1 MKTWEQLASN
11 KIFGVDFCV
20 VIKLESF
27 KTSEWH
33 QYNVVPQAEADV
45 YWLLGTKRWYL
56 LLERR
61 RWRGVHS
68 GQGFVSGRQHGST
81 WMYKVTMQS
90 IVHRT
95 SPWERWPCVDCWPLL
110 TRTLDNSWTLSAA
123 SARRH
128 HVFVW
133 QALPSFTRTPPIH
146 PIDKQTDQN
155 IVRSGNHWTG
165 NHNRY
170 ITIAE
175 ISTRSSVET
184 ISSVF
189 FDG

>member
-1 MKTWEQLASN
+1 MKTWEQVASN
-11 KIFGVDFCV
+11 KIFEVDFCV
-20 VIKLESF
+20 VIKLEPF
-27 KTSEWH
+27 KTSEQH
-33 QYNVVPQAEADV
+33 QYMLILKRRPMFTDCWGQSADICC
-45 YWLLGTKRWYL
+45 R
-56 LLERR
+56 ERR

-95 SPWERWPCVDCWPLL
+95 SPWERWPCVDCWPLV

-133 QALPSFTRTPPIH
+133 QTLHSRARLRSIPSTNKQTKILWYPETTEPEI
-146 PIDKQTDQN
+146 PID
-155 IVRSGNHWTG
+155 
-165 NHNRY
+165 
-170 ITIAE
+170 
-175 ISTRSSVET
+175 ISQ
-184 ISSVF
+184 
-189 FDG
+189 